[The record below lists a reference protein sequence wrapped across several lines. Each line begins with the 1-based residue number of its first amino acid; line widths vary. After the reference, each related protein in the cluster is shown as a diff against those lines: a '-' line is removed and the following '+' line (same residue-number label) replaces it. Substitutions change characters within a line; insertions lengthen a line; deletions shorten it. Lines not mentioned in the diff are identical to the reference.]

1 MSYHGPSS
9 AARVTHAERVHWAH
23 VRVKD
28 AQRMADANPN
38 DPAYA
43 AAVSARQREYDAI
56 AHVYARTAEAR
67 AVDMR
72 RRSA

>member
-9 AARVTHAERVHWAH
+9 AARVTHEERLHWAH
-23 VRVKD
+23 VRVKA
-28 AQRMADANPN
+28 AQQLADANPN
-38 DPAYA
+38 DPAYTA
-43 AAVSARQREYDAI
+43 TVCARRREYDAI

-72 RRSA
+72 RRA